1 MTRAVFLDRD
11 GVINPMWRDRARD
24 TVDSP
29 AEADQFS
36 LLPAVGASIAA
47 LNEASYLVVVV
58 SNQPGIAKAKFSLSA
73 LQAVTER
80 MHAMLRASGARLD
93 GVYYCPHH
101 PDGTVT
107 EYRVECKC
115 RKPRPG
121 LILQAQ
127 RELGIDL
134 ARSIMVGDRVK
145 DVQAGSRAGCRTV
158 RIVDP
163 NVQISQESAEDPDA
177 LPDWTAAS
185 LPEAVKLLMRD
196 TVTTITRPSR

>member
-1 MTRAVFLDRD
+1 
-11 GVINPMWRDRARD
+11 MWRDRARD

-107 EYRVECKC
+107 EYRVECTC

-196 TVTTITRPSR
+196 TGPP